1 MDNQET
7 IDRLTEQLRN
17 LHEQHLIDQLA
28 SLAKDRRMATESK
41 RRARA
46 ELTAKGVSMML
57 CRVSALG
64 LCVMVRDIW
73 EPARYAAMFPSS
85 WAHRLAEYAAT
96 LSIVEAWFTICAA
109 LVLPLIIVLLAAP
122 GHRFCAKAQDLA
134 LGGLIGGA
142 IGHGYLYTAAN
153 RLDIPHIADNYLMN
167 CVALALSAVVVAS
180 WHNLRVRRFAAI
192 QREGLGQRCSTAAP

>member
-1 MDNQET
+1 MSDRET
-7 IDRLTEQLRN
+7 IDRLTEQIRN
-17 LHEQHLIDQLA
+17 LHEQHLIEQLA

-41 RRARA
+41 RRARS
-46 ELTAKGVSMML
+46 ELVAKSVSTML

-73 EPARYAAMFPSS
+73 EPARYAAMFSGS
-85 WAHRLAEYAAT
+85 WAYKLADYAAT
-96 LSIVEAWFTICAA
+96 VPIVVAWFTICAA
-109 LVLPLIIVLLAAP
+109 LVLPLILVLLAMP
-122 GHRFCAKAQDLA
+122 GHKFCAKAQDLA

-153 RLDIPHIADNYLMN
+153 RLDIPHVADNYLMN
-167 CVALALSAVVVAS
+167 CAALALSAVVVAS

-192 QREGLGQRCSTAAP
+192 QRESLGQRCSTAAP